1 MNLEN
6 VSLKPC
12 LMISQS
18 CFLLNNRLRWGPPLT
33 PLAPSCSL
41 LLPLA
46 PSGLSPLSDEAQIVY
61 DITDT
66 VYPASTSPPA
76 SGALGVSTVGHS

>member
-33 PLAPSCSL
+33 PLAPT
-41 LLPLA
+41 
-46 PSGLSPLSDEAQIVY
+46 GLSPLSDEAQIVY